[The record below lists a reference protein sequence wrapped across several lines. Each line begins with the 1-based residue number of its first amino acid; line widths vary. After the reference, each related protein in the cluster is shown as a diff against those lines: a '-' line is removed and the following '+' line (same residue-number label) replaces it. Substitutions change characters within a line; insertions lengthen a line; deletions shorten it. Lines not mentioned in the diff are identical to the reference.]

1 MPVTKL
7 PLPDGQR
14 TKVFRQVEAFLRNDP
29 VLSRVVRGDAWKDF
43 SGDPNDAARPAPL
56 QAPAIRIY
64 PAPGP
69 MAWATPDSMLAPL
82 YINIEC
88 CVAGLV
94 ADDVLNLQ
102 DAIER
107 AIYPADPVRRRAQVG
122 ALQALGAID
131 GLVEFAL
138 PLWDRAADMGR
149 SGHWFPV
156 GQMRIDV
163 RRTLDA

>member
-1 MPVTKL
+1 MPIQKL

-14 TKVFRQVEAFLRNDP
+14 TQIFRQVEAFLRNDP
-29 VLSRVVRGDAWKDF
+29 ILARVVRGDAWKDF
-43 SGDPNDAARPAPL
+43 SGNPNDAAALAPA
-56 QAPAIRIY
+56 QAPAIRIA

-69 MAWATPDSMLAPL
+69 MTWATPDSMRAPL

-107 AIYPADPVRRRAQVG
+107 AIYPADPVKRLAQINT
-122 ALQALGAID
+122 LQALGASD
-131 GLVEFAL
+131 GLVEFAM
-138 PLWDRAADMGR
+138 PIWDRAADLGR

-163 RRTLDA
+163 RRTLNA